1 MIDDVV
7 AGNNSL
13 SSLYF
18 ALLGDEQSLLHM
30 QIKNIRIGQRLT
42 LGFGI
47 VIALLILLAGL
58 SYSRIGGLNGEISL
72 IVNDRYPKTVIA
84 NTIKSHISEVSRSML
99 NVLIMT
105 DADQIK
111 KELSNINDE
120 SRANNEALENLTKII
135 TDEKGQTHLKEI
147 IAIRDKILPIQTKFV
162 NLVNE
167 DRKDEAMMKFMFSI
181 RPVQSKYFIALDEF
195 LKHQNSQMEQAGN
208 DSSLVAT
215 QTGTLILLLA
225 LVASGISVLVAVLA
239 TRSITGP
246 LNEAVGI
253 AKRVAE
259 GDLSSNIEVKTQDE
273 TGQVMAALRDMND
286 SLMRIVGEV
295 RSGTE
300 TIASVSGE
308 IASGNLDLSNRTE
321 EQATSLQQTA
331 TSMRDLTDTV
341 KQNAE
346 HALQANKL
354 AMSAS
359 EVAEKGGLVVSQVV
373 ETMGSINASS
383 RKIVDIIAVI
393 DGIAFQTNIL
403 ALNAAVEAAR
413 AGEQGR
419 GFAVVASEV
428 RNLAQRSA
436 AAAKEIKTLI
446 GDSVDKVTTGSNL
459 VSQAGVTMDEVVAS
473 VKRVTD
479 IMADITAASQEQS
492 AGIERVNQTIAQ
504 MDYVT
509 QQNAALVEEAAAA
522 AEAMQ
527 NQASSLAQVV
537 SVFKLADS
545 KGTPMMASVSKLNPV
560 SKAVTRKI
568 SPSMPIKNSQLIAY
582 SNAGKNDE
590 FEEF

>member
-359 EVAEKGGLVVSQVV
+359 EVAEKGGVVVSQVV

-568 SPSMPIKNSQLIAY
+568 SPSMPIKNSQRIAY